1 MKPFRSFCALSI
13 LCSAGFLALPQSA
26 DAMGHGP
33 ALSIEHLNPGVTTV
47 WLRLTNSATSAN
59 ETIQMLGQFEM
70 GGGQQI
76 QVLSERPKQSNA
88 TTIELPWPSGSA
100 LAFIEGEAP
109 VAGQLV
115 AGRYNQGLYLLPPTE
130 VLRLQ
135 QHAKNFVWPL
145 SISDKHSVTATSAH
159 ERPNLPSPTPWQPRA
174 VTKAEAVYP
183 DINRVIQMLEVL
195 TGDRSFLLNGKEVTI
210 TERGG
215 ADNRSLTQQYV
226 MQTLNDLG
234 VETKLVPYTY
244 NGYNGSNVEGTLWG
258 TDRTQFIIISAHMDS
273 VRNKGADD
281 DGSGTASLLETA
293 HLLTKLGTLPV
304 SVRFVGFDQEEL
316 GLIGSRAYA
325 KQLNQDET
333 VLGVVQAD
341 MIAYD
346 GNNDDAYHTMD
357 CNRPD
362 SKPITRVVEEINA
375 NLELNLKKVTACT
388 NRSDHA
394 SFWSKNIAATIISEN
409 FFGNDANPCYHQK
422 CDLMNLVNKDYMLK
436 LVTLHANTTL
446 SLALSPK

>member
-1 MKPFRSFCALSI
+1 MKPFRFLCAFSL
-13 LCSAGFLALPQSA
+13 LCSAGHLTLPQSA
-26 DAMGHGP
+26 GAMGHGP
-33 ALSIEHLNPGVTTV
+33 AFSIEHLNRNVRTV
-47 WLRLTNSATSAN
+47 WLHLTNSAVASN
-59 ETIQMLGQFEM
+59 ETLKMLGQFEM
-70 GGGQQI
+70 GGGHQI

-88 TTIELPWPSGSA
+88 TLIELPWPSGSA

-115 AGRYNQGLYLLPPTE
+115 AGRYNQGLYVLPPE
-130 VLRLQ
+130 EILRLQ
-135 QHAKNFVWPL
+135 KNAMNFVWPL
-145 SISDKHSVTATSAH
+145 SVSDQHVVKASSH
-159 ERPNLPSPTPWQPRA
+159 ERPNLPSPAPWQPRA

-183 DINRVIQMLEVL
+183 DLNRVMQTLEVL

-210 TERGG
+210 TERGST
-215 ADNRSLTQQYV
+215 DNRSLTQQYV
-226 MQTLNDLG
+226 MQTLGDLG
-234 VETKLVPYTY
+234 IETKLVPYTY
-244 NGYNGSNVEGTLWG
+244 NGYTGANVEGTLWG

-325 KQLNQDET
+325 KQLSQDET

-409 FFGNDANPCYHQK
+409 FFGNDSNPCYHQK
-422 CDLMNLVNKDYMLK
+422 CDLINLVNKEYMLK

>member
-1 MKPFRSFCALSI
+1 MRLLKSFCVFSLLCPLSQ
-13 LCSAGFLALPQSA
+13 FALPQTA
-26 DAMGHGP
+26 NGMGHGP
-33 ALSIEHLNPGVTTV
+33 ALSIEHFNPRTAPV
-47 WLRLTNSATSAN
+47 WLRVTTSDAVQT
-59 ETIQMLGQFEM
+59 EDLKMIGQFEL
-70 GGGQQI
+70 GEGHQL
-76 QVLSERPKQSNA
+76 QVLSHRPSSNS
-88 TTIELPWPSGSA
+88 TPVIELPWPSGSV

-109 VAGQLV
+109 VTGQLV
-115 AGRYNQGLYLLPPTE
+115 AGRSNQGLYVIQPEE
-130 VLRLQ
+130 VSRLQ
-135 QHAKNFVWPL
+135 MNAKNFVWPL
-145 SISDKHSVTATSAH
+145 SLQDAHTVTAKSVV

-183 DINRVIQMLEVL
+183 DLNRLMQILETL
-195 TGDRSFLLNGKEVTI
+195 TGDRSFMLNGKEVTI

-226 MQTLNDLG
+226 MQTLSDLG
-234 VETKLVPYTY
+234 VDTKLVPYTY
-244 NGYNGSNVEGTLWG
+244 NGYKGANVEGTLWG

-281 DGSGTASLLETA
+281 DGSGTASFLETA

-325 KQLNQDET
+325 NQLKEGET
-333 VLGVVQAD
+333 ILGVVQAD

-362 SKPITRVVEEINA
+362 SKPITRVVEEVNA
-375 NLELNLKKVTACT
+375 NLELNLKKANACT

-409 FFGNDANPCYHQK
+409 FFGKDANPCYHQK
-422 CDLMNLVNKDYMLK
+422 CDQMNLVNKNYMLK

>member
-1 MKPFRSFCALSI
+1 
-13 LCSAGFLALPQSA
+13 
-26 DAMGHGP
+26 MGHGP
-33 ALSIEHLNPGVTTV
+33 ALSIEHFNPRTAPV
-47 WLRLTNSATSAN
+47 WLRITKSDTVQTEDLK
-59 ETIQMLGQFEM
+59 MLGQFEM
-70 GGGQQI
+70 GEGHQL
-76 QVLSERPKQSNA
+76 QVLSQRPSSSS
-88 TTIELPWPSGSA
+88 TPVIELPWSSGLV

-109 VAGQLV
+109 VVGQLV
-115 AGRYNQGLYLLPPTE
+115 AGRSNQGLYVLQPEE
-130 VLRLQ
+130 VARLQ
-135 QHAKNFVWPL
+135 KNAKNFVWP
-145 SISDKHSVTATSAH
+145 ISLQDEHIVKAGQAQ

-174 VTKAEAVYP
+174 VTKSEAVFP
-183 DINRVIQMLEVL
+183 DMNRLMQILETL
-195 TGDRSFLLNGKEVTI
+195 TGDRSFMLDGKEVTI
-210 TERGG
+210 TERGS
-215 ADNRSLTQQYV
+215 ADNRGLTQRYV

-234 VETKLVPYTY
+234 IETKLVPYTY
-244 NGYNGSNVEGTLWG
+244 NGYKGANVEGTLWG

-281 DGSGTASLLETA
+281 DGSGTASFLETA

-325 KQLNQDET
+325 NQLKEGET

-346 GNNDDAYHTMD
+346 GNNDEAYHAMD
-357 CNRPD
+357 CKRPD
-362 SKPITRVVEEINA
+362 SKPITRVVEEVNA
-375 NLELNLKKVTACT
+375 NLELNLKKANACT

-422 CDLMNLVNKDYMLK
+422 CDQVNLVNKSYMLK

>member
-1 MKPFRSFCALSI
+1 MRLFKSFCAFSI
-13 LCSAGFLALPQSA
+13 LVPSVQLALPQVA

-33 ALSIEHLNPGVTTV
+33 ALSIEHFNPQVTSV
-47 WLRLTNSATSAN
+47 WLRITGSDKVQTENLS
-59 ETIQMLGQFEM
+59 IIGQFEL
-70 GGGQQI
+70 GGGQQL
-76 QVLSERPKQSNA
+76 QVLNA
-88 TTIELPWPSGSA
+88 QPVKADKSFIELPWPAGSS
-100 LAFIEGEAP
+100 LAFVEGEAP

-115 AGRYNQGLYLLPPTE
+115 AGRYNQGLYLVQPEE
-130 VLRLQ
+130 VVRLQ
-135 QHAKNFVWPL
+135 MNAKNFVWPL
-145 SISDKHSVTATSAH
+145 SVLDEHRVKGETSQ

-174 VTKAEAVYP
+174 VTKSEAVYP
-183 DINRVIQMLEVL
+183 DLSRLMQTLEVL
-195 TGDRSFLLNGKEVTI
+195 TGDRSFMLDGKEVTI

-215 ADNRSLTQQYV
+215 PDNRSLTQRYV

-234 VETKLVPYTY
+234 IETKLVPYTY
-244 NGYNGSNVEGTLWG
+244 NGYKGANVEGTLWG
-258 TDRTQFIIISAHMDS
+258 ADRTQFIIISAHMDS

-281 DGSGTASLLETA
+281 DGSGTASLIETA
-293 HLLTKLGTLPV
+293 HLLTKLGTLPI
-304 SVRFVGFDQEEL
+304 SIRFVGFDQEEL

-325 KQLNQDET
+325 NQLKDGES

-341 MIAYD
+341 MIGYD

-375 NLELNLKKVTACT
+375 NLELNLKKVDACT

-409 FFGNDANPCYHQK
+409 FFGKDANPCYHQK
-422 CDLMNLVNKDYMLK
+422 CDLINLVNKNYMLK
-436 LVTLHANTTL
+436 LATLHANTTL